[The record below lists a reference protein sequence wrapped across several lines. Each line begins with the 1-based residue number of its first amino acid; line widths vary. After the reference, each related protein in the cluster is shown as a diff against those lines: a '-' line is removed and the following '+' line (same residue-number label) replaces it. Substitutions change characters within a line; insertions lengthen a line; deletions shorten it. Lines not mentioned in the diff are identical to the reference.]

1 MDELPEGERIPR
13 MTRAIR
19 LVTTADA
26 RDTDTPTEIS
36 VAVRLDAVLDEGR
49 TVTLLDGRG
58 WTAALRGP
66 GAAEGLDAWAGVTD
80 REVEETARVV
90 VGPDEPFGGRTQAD
104 MEADHWNALAAT
116 LRAAGVDA
124 AGEDL
129 SRLPHDVVLSDGLRA
144 QLDRSSGHH

>member
-1 MDELPEGERIPR
+1 MDEFADGERMPR

-26 RDTDTPTEIS
+26 RDTDAPTEMS
-36 VAVRLDAVLDEGR
+36 VAVRLDAALDDGR
-49 TVTLLDGRG
+49 TVRLLDGRG

-66 GAAEGLDAWAGVTD
+66 GAAEGLDAWAGVTA
-80 REVEETARVV
+80 REVEETARAV
-90 VGPDEPFGGRTQAD
+90 VGPDEPFGGHTQAD
-104 MEADHWNALAAT
+104 MEADHWHALAAT

-144 QLDRSSGHH
+144 RLQPAAER

>member
-1 MDELPEGERIPR
+1 

-26 RDTDTPTEIS
+26 RNTDAPTEMS
-36 VAVRLDAVLDEGR
+36 VAVRLDAVLDDGR

-66 GAAEGLDAWAGVTD
+66 GAAEGLDAWAVATA
-80 REVEETARVV
+80 REVEETARAV
-90 VGPDEPFGGRTQAD
+90 VGPDEPFGGHTQAD

-144 QLDRSSGHH
+144 RLQPAAER